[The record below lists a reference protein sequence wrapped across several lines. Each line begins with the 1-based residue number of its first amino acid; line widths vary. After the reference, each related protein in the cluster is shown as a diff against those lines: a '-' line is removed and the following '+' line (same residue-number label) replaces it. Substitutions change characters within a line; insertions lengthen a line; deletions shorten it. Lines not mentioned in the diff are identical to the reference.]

1 MFKNY
6 SKSFFIFILFFILY
20 PKIVSAISLG
30 YSISQKDSI
39 LFDLIIKNGF
49 IYDGSGGMPY
59 KGDLGIIND
68 KIEFMGDAGGLKS
81 KKIIFADDKVVSPGF
96 INMLSWAVD
105 DLIIDVN
112 LEIIKT

>member
-68 KIEFMGDAGGLKS
+68 KIEFMGDAGGLK
-81 KKIIFADDKVVSPGF
+81 
-96 INMLSWAVD
+96 
-105 DLIIDVN
+105 
-112 LEIIKT
+112 